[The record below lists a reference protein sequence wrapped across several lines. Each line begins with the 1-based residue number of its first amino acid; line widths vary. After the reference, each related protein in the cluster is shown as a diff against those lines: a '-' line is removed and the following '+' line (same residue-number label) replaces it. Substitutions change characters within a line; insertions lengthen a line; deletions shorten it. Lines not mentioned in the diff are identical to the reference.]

1 MTVLG
6 IDIGGTRLK
15 AGYVDESGRILA
27 SDTVPTPSNRETFRS
42 ALVSLASKVLNGRP
56 SPIAAGMGCKGIID
70 PSTRRIVV
78 LPGTLNF
85 MEGESLSGL
94 LAPALPAGT
103 PIAADN
109 DAKVAMAGEMVWGAA
124 RGLSNALMLTLGT
137 GVGGGVVVDG
147 KLLRG
152 ATGVGG
158 HVGHLTIDP
167 NGPVCI
173 CGNHGCLETIFSA
186 RAIESEAQAA
196 AHRGC
201 ASVLSEMARE
211 GIDLSCERVF
221 EAARQGDPTAQHI
234 VGRATRALGAAVAG
248 LVHVFD
254 PEVIILGGQISM
266 AGDSLFQEVERE
278 VWWRTW
284 GLLRRHVPVVPPQ
297 VSDPSGVIGAAALA
311 LALSSE
317 AQSGRHDTSRAG

>member
-15 AGYVDESGRILA
+15 AGCVDDNGRILTSA
-27 SDTVPTPSNRETFRS
+27 AVPTPSDREAFRS
-42 ALVSLASKVLNGRP
+42 ALVSLASEVLDGRL

-70 PSTRRIVV
+70 PATRRIVV

-85 MEGESLSGL
+85 MEGESLSDL

-109 DAKVAMAGEMVWGAA
+109 DAKVAMAGEMIWGAA

-158 HVGHLTIDP
+158 HLGHLTIDP
-167 NGPVCI
+167 DGPVCI

-186 RAIESEAQAA
+186 RAIESEAHAA

-201 ASVLSEMARE
+201 ASILSAMARD
-211 GIDLSCERVF
+211 GIELSCERVF
-221 EAARQGDPTAQHI
+221 QAAREGDATAQHI
-234 VGRATRALGAAVAG
+234 VGRATRALGAAIGG

-254 PEVIILGGQISM
+254 PEVIILGGQISR
-266 AGDSLFQEVERE
+266 AGDSLFREVERE
-278 VWWRTW
+278 VWWRTR
-284 GLLRRHVPVVPPQ
+284 GLLRRQVPIVPPQ
-297 VSDPSGVIGAAALA
+297 VADPSGIIGAAALA

-317 AQSGRHDTSRAG
+317 GRSGRHDTSRAG